1 MSKNDASRK
10 NIGRRARLVPCRL
23 REHYGATNLPDGSP
37 ARRILNSI
45 LLFQQHHRQDR
56 DRDRQYHIQPQ
67 RAGECRRERFVK
79 CLKDLFHLARDQAA
93 VDMPDSFGRTRLL
106 QKLLLR
112 K

>member
-79 CLKDLFHLARDQAA
+79 CLTDLGKNGVASIF
-93 VDMPDSFGRTRLL
+93 FGV
-106 QKLLLR
+106 LR
-112 K
+112 RQLPISIS